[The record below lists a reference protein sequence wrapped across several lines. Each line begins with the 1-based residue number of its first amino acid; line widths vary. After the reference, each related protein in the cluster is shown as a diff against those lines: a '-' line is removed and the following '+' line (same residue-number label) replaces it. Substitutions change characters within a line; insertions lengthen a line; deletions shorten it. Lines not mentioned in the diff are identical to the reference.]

1 MRTIHKNWNPDVTY
15 KVKCRET
22 GMVFEDSRYAA
33 EWVISQKLSKDSRG
47 NVATRIR
54 KACRKEKHFDRF
66 PIYQHYWD
74 FVQEEDNK

>member
-1 MRTIHKNWNPDVTY
+1 MREINPNWNPDVNY

-22 GMVFEDSRYAA
+22 GMIFQDSRYAA
-33 EWVISQKLSKDSRG
+33 EWVISQGLSKDKKG

-54 KACRKEKHFDRF
+54 RACRKEEHFDRH

-74 FVQEEDNK
+74 FVQEEDNQ